1 MFEYRN
7 WGTQSSSC
15 GKTILRQFLKKTV
28 YVEEVTKDFD
38 ITTRDEFLINQFSLL
53 LYGSFE

>member
-1 MFEYRN
+1 M
-7 WGTQSSSC
+7 
-15 GKTILRQFLKKTV
+15 

-38 ITTRDEFLINQFSLL
+38 IRTRDEFLINQFSLL